1 MPSAVS
7 VTSLPLWS
15 ASTSLRALSSLQV
28 TSANCVVMRSTT
40 TGPCASSCCTI
51 VVTCESCCVDDASVL
66 CVEDCCVPEMVELE
80 VDGALIEVLTREL
93 EDVPDAEPATES
105 DWVLVLGGVLGAL
118 TSAPEVLIEPEA
130 LPLADPLKEP
140 EPLRLPEL
148 LELERPGTVIRES
161 EELDGDWLLALLDG
175 AGDVEEE
182 DEGDEIEDD
191 DAEVS
196 ESVDLSLVELV
207 LEVGCC
213 CVEAEDEA
221 DCA

>member
-1 MPSAVS
+1 
-7 VTSLPLWS
+7 
-15 ASTSLRALSSLQV
+15 
-28 TSANCVVMRSTT
+28 
-40 TGPCASSCCTI
+40 
-51 VVTCESCCVDDASVL
+51 
-66 CVEDCCVPEMVELE
+66 MVELE